1 MCFYLFI
8 WSYIWI
14 NHIND
19 INEETKLFNVENLA
33 DYKINKIQVDDQ
45 YFDINTNYYKFKTE
59 GEHKVR
65 INLALENSTSL
76 EKFFENINEL
86 ISINFTNDFNTTGII
101 YMNEMFSFSKNLISV
116 NLSNLNT
123 ENVIT
128 MKEMFSY
135 CTKLQEIYLENIN
148 TKKVESTSGLFLGCK
163 SLTNLD
169 ISNLEL
175 DNNKDMSS
183 MFSNCS

>member
-1 MCFYLFI
+1 M
-8 WSYIWI
+8 
-14 NHIND
+14 
-19 INEETKLFNVENLA
+19 
-33 DYKINKIQVDDQ
+33 
-45 YFDINTNYYKFKTE
+45 
-59 GEHKVR
+59 R

-135 CTKLQEIYLENIN
+135 CTKLQEINLENIN
-148 TKKVESTSGLFLGCK
+148 TTKVESTAGLFKGCK
-163 SLTNLD
+163 SLT
-169 ISNLEL
+169 IR
-175 DNNKDMSS
+175 
-183 MFSNCS
+183 